1 MPGFFKKKELWG
13 SIIALGIFAYLLKDI
28 SLDDIRQMINRVNI
42 YYFIPA
48 ILMQFGM
55 VFLKGIRWRTIVEKT
70 VKLPILRVVP
80 LFAAGQVL
88 NIFMPAL
95 TGQVGRLLLFSKNVG
110 LKKTFVFSTVVMEV
124 LFDAIGLLV
133 MILLLSMAFV
143 FPAEYRSISYIIAIV
158 TASMF
163 IFLYLSLTFK
173 DRIGAFGRKHLRG
186 RWPGT
191 YITLKKF
198 ALSFTKGIALLRSTQ
213 YFFRTL
219 ILSLLAWGSQI
230 LVVHFLFRAFGFQL
244 PTITAVMIMVIN
256 ILALLIP
263 ITPGNAGTFELAVMA
278 PLLAFKIAKS
288 DAVMYA
294 LALHLCDLI
303 PIMIMGLFFFRS
315 TKMSIKDFKE
325 EGEKE
330 EVLGEVESEEESEDN
345 SKVVSELKPDE
356 KPTEK
361 ANAKPEEI
369 GVEKDSL

>member
-1 MPGFFKKKELWG
+1 MPRIFKKKEFWG
-13 SIIALGIFAYLLKDI
+13 TLIALGIFLYLLKDI
-28 SLDDIRQMINRVNI
+28 SLDDIERLFTRVNL
-42 YYFIPA
+42 YFFIPA
-48 ILMQFGM
+48 VLLQFTM
-55 VFLKGIRWRTIVEKT
+55 VFFKGIRWRTIIEKT
-70 VKLPILRVVP
+70 KKLPILKVVP

-88 NIFMPAL
+88 NIVMPAL
-95 TGQVGRLLLFSKNVG
+95 TGQVGRLLLFSKNAG
-110 LKKTFVFSTVVMEV
+110 LRKTFVFSTVVMEV
-124 LFDAIGLLV
+124 LFDAISLLL

-143 FPAEYRSISYIIAIV
+143 FPAEYRPVSYVIAIA

-163 IFLYLSLTFK
+163 ILLYLSLTFK
-173 DRIGAFGRKHLRG
+173 ERIGTFGRRHLRG
-186 RWPGT
+186 RWPGA

-219 ILSLLAWGSQI
+219 FLSLAAWSSQI
-230 LVVHFLFRAFGFQL
+230 LVVHFLFKAFGLQL
-244 PTITAVMIMVIN
+244 PFITAVVIMVIN

-303 PIMIMGLFFFRS
+303 PIMVMGLFFFHSRRM
-315 TKMSIKDFKE
+315 TIKEFKE

-330 EVLGEVESEEESEDN
+330 EIMDQVEDEEESKE
-345 SKVVSELKPDE
+345 VM
-356 KPTEK
+356 
-361 ANAKPEEI
+361 
-369 GVEKDSL
+369 VEKDSL